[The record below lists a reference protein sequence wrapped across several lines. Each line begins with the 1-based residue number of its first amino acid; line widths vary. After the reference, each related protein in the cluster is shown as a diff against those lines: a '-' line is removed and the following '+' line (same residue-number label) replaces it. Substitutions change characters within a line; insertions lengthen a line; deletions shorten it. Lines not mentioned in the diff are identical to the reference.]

1 MKTEIHN
8 TNFGIFKVFTNCKE
22 ISSSVRENRMFHP
35 KVISWIETHLKNNST
50 FLDIGAN
57 IGIYSI
63 YISQKYPE
71 NNVSSIEA
79 HPEVFSLLEENK
91 NLNKL
96 NNLFIYNKCASNRDN
111 QINFMDPLIDRYKGN
126 YGDNRIIEKGKYTIS
141 SIRADT
147 LNFNKPVSVI
157 KIDVQ
162 GFDYY
167 ALLGCDKILTTSSP
181 AIIIEWEPEM
191 AKKHQHTL
199 NDLLSYLDSF
209 GYKQKESYNRDYLF
223 TK

>member
-8 TNFGIFKVFTNCKE
+8 TNFGTFKVFTNCKE
-22 ISSSVRENRMFHP
+22 ISRSIREFKMFHP
-35 KVISWIETHLKNNST
+35 KVVSWIEENLKDNST

-57 IGIYSI
+57 IGIYSV
-63 YISQKYPE
+63 YIAQKYPKT
-71 NNVSSIEA
+71 NILSIEA

-91 NLNKL
+91 HLNKL
-96 NNLFIYNKCASNRDN
+96 SNLSVYNKCASNKND
-111 QINFMDPLIDRYKGN
+111 QINFMNPLVDKHRGN
-126 YGDNRIIEKGKYTIS
+126 YGDNRITETGKYAIS
-141 SIRADT
+141 SIRADS
-147 LNFNKPVSVI
+147 LDLNKPVSVI

-167 ALLGCDKILTTSSP
+167 ALLGCDKILSLSSP

-199 NDLLSYLDSF
+199 NDLLSYLGSF
-209 GYKQKESYNRDYLF
+209 GYKQKEIYNRDYLF